1 MAKSPLADKSTR
13 AKKPPYRPP
22 EQSMV
27 GQVVDSAV
35 LLVLVVASLFAPV
48 YFGLAGGGKID
59 LSFADKSWAGMGQTP
74 LMQGIWEKLG
84 YTADTA
90 APVIASRF
98 DYSFSWPMFLL
109 TALVVLVYFGFLLRF
124 SEKEY
129 RDVIAERFDGK

>member
-1 MAKSPLADKSTR
+1 MANSPYP
-13 AKKPPYRPP
+13 KKTPYKPP
-22 EQSMV
+22 EQSML
-27 GQVVDSAV
+27 GQIVDSAV

-59 LSFADKSWAGMGQTP
+59 LTFADKSWAGMQQTP

-90 APVIASRF
+90 APIIASRF

-109 TALVVLVYFGFLLRF
+109 TALVIVVYFGFLLYF

-129 RDVIAERFDGK
+129 KDVIAERFEDR